1 MQKPF
6 EQYALVEQQKVL
18 QKKRKRKN
26 GKREKKTLKSK
37 KCRKGVGSLSP
48 KEISL
53 FTKMHQ
59 NIIPSGHNSVY
70 RVSWRVLEKVRG
82 NESASIYILTGIHTR
97 KAPCLAPGLS

>member
-1 MQKPF
+1 M
-6 EQYALVEQQKVL
+6 
-18 QKKRKRKN
+18 
-26 GKREKKTLKSK
+26 GREEKETLKSK